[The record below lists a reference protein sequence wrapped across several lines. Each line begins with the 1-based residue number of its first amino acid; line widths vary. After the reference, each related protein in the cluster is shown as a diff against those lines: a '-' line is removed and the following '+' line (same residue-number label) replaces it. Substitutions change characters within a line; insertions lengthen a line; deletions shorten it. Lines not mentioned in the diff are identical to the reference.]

1 MTADVESLT
10 NSYGLIFADLIL
22 FPFVVG
28 YYSWDAY
35 TRAGWVSDANAVI
48 EAKTTTA
55 AKAAEAPPTTTIAV
69 ETAAAATT
77 PSTRPACNS
86 SSSNNNKNNNS
97 SNSNS
102 SLSNKDLSKT

>member
-35 TRAGWVSDANAVI
+35 TRAGWVS
-48 EAKTTTA
+48 E
-55 AKAAEAPPTTTIAV
+55 V
-69 ETAAAATT
+69 EYR
-77 PSTRPACNS
+77 SFYS
-86 SSSNNNKNNNS
+86 FSF
-97 SNSNS
+97 
-102 SLSNKDLSKT
+102 